1 MASELGKIRKERGD
15 RWYIELPGAVR
26 IYCDKAHRTLYSR
39 QQAMWTLSQIQ
50 GEIEAGTFDADS
62 YSKKKKSIRSFSVY
76 AEQWLAHCEIL
87 LSRGELSP
95 SYLKEL
101 RRFVKKLFIPFF
113 GNQNMREIK
122 GQRLKVFYD
131 SLGVKAPKTIFNIMG
146 ALHKIFAD
154 AVDEEVVEALPKF
167 PIDFK
172 PSRLPEPEIKWASEE
187 QQDEIFRHLD
197 DEDYFMIFFLATHGA
212 RPGEARALKHKDIN
226 LKEDTVRIG
235 RGFSLNQLR
244 EQTKNKRIRIIPLDP
259 EWKKLYLKRP
269 RSINPD
275 GFVFTRNGEPV
286 SESWTRKKWNEARK
300 KAELAH
306 ITLYAGTRHS
316 IASQAANRGE
326 SLYLIGKLLGHSD
339 PRQTTRYS
347 HLNTESMKQVQRKSR
362 PKSLSDAKRMQSV
375 KDGA

>member
-1 MASELGKIRKERGD
+1 MAASIGKIRKERGD
-15 RWYIELPGAVR
+15 RWYIELPGAIR
-26 IYCDKAHRTLYSR
+26 IYCDKAQRTLYSR
-39 QQAMWTLSQIQ
+39 QQAEWTLSQIQ
-50 GEIEAGTFDADS
+50 GEIEARTFDADF

-101 RRFVKKLFIPFF
+101 RRFVKKVFIPFF
-113 GNQNMREIK
+113 GNENMREIK
-122 GQRLKVFYD
+122 GQRLKAFYD
-131 SLGVKAPKTIFNIMG
+131 SLGIKAPKTIFNIMG

-154 AVDEEVVEALPKF
+154 AVDEEVIETLPKF

-172 PSRLPEPEIKWASEE
+172 LSRLPEPETKWASED
-187 QQDEIFRHLD
+187 QQDEIFKYLD
-197 DEDYFMIFFLATHGA
+197 NEDYFMIFFLATHGT

-226 LKEDTVRIG
+226 LKEDKVRIG

-244 EQTKNKRIRIIPLDP
+244 EQTKNKRIRTIPLDP

-269 RSINPD
+269 RAINPEA
-275 GFVFTRNGEPV
+275 FVFARGGKPF
-286 SESWTRKKWNEARK
+286 SESWTRKKWNEARE

-326 SLYLIGKLLGHSD
+326 SLYLIGKLLGILTRD
-339 PRQTTRYS
+339 RPRGI
-347 HLNTESMKQVQRKSR
+347 
-362 PKSLSDAKRMQSV
+362 PI
-375 KDGA
+375 